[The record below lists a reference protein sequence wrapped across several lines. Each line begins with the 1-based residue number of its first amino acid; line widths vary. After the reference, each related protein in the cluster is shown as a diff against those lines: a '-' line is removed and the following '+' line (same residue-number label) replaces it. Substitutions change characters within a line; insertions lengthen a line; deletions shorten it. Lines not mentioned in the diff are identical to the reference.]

1 MRISILI
8 LTVLDTDDHIQ
19 WINFLRSS
27 SDPGQLPTTTTT
39 AAWIVA
45 HGVDITANLKTED
58 GKGPAN
64 VFKGRRTNK
73 RSEEFLIDLSLVI
86 DRLINIDR
94 TSAPLHR
101 SHLQQASLHLHKHT

>member
-8 LTVLDTDDHIQ
+8 LTVLDALDDHIQ

-45 HGVDITANLKTED
+45 HGLDITANLKTED
-58 GKGPAN
+58 GQGPAK

-94 TSAPLHR
+94 TSALYT
-101 SHLQQASLHLHKHT
+101 QESLATSKLAFT

>member
-8 LTVLDTDDHIQ
+8 LTVLDTDDRIQ

-58 GKGPAN
+58 GKGPAK
-64 VFKGRRTNK
+64 VFQGRRTNK

-94 TSAPLHR
+94 TSALYT
-101 SHLQQASLHLHKHT
+101 QESLATSKLAFT